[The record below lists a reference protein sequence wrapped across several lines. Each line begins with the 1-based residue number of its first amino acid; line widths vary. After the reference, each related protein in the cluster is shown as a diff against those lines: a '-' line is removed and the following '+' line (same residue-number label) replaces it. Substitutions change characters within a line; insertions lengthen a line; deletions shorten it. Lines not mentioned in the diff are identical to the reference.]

1 VTFPG
6 GAADTVE
13 VAIVPDFSRFPAEL
27 RRGVDSAMR
36 ELATRVDLAMS
47 GIEHDAA
54 GAARSVGVD
63 FQAGGEV
70 AEHAFRELELTASRN
85 LHVIDAQTTATAA
98 GMSAKFTSA
107 AAVAG
112 AALLGF
118 AALATAGLGALTVMG
133 VKAAATMEQTQIQFK
148 SLLGSAELG
157 NKVLR
162 DLQQFAAATPFE
174 FLDIAPVAARFF
186 NLAEVL
192 GMAKTQVVEFLT
204 VVGNIASVTG
214 GGAFAM
220 ERVAFAMGQIASKG
234 RLSAQDLNQ
243 IGDALVGFNVRA
255 GIAAELGM
263 SAADTMKAMEA
274 GTIDAQTGLRA
285 LMAAMA
291 KFPGAAGAME
301 AQSQT
306 LIGLFSTFKDTVKLA
321 LIDAFTPVIPEIK
334 LALAGVTP
342 IIGDAVKA
350 LAPVLG
356 GLLTALLKLLGPL
369 IKVFAVLLA
378 PLVKALGE
386 AIDNIDPRVWEQLTL
401 AMAQLAEA
409 LVPLIPLLV
418 EFLIGTLEI
427 AIPLVLLLA
436 QVLKLLAPVF
446 NFITD
451 AIHEFNRAM
460 AAINWAEV
468 GRAIADFFVDLWGHI
483 AGFFSDVGA
492 GIAVIPEAF
501 RRAFQGMVDIGVA
514 KINQLV
520 GFIRALPGRVLTAVG
535 NLGTLLVSA
544 GRDVVVGLWN
554 GMKSMTGWI
563 TDHVRGFIRLI
574 IEAGKRALGISS
586 PSRVMADEVGKW
598 IPPGIGM
605 GIEAAMPGL
614 RAQLAGIGAQVPAA
628 AGAGGGTS
636 GGVMLGPGAVVLNFH
651 GAAPTPQQAYNTGIQ
666 AGKGIMDAIERRS
679 VATAVKQHA

>member
-1 VTFPG
+1 MTFPG
-6 GAADTVE
+6 GAADAVE
-13 VAIVPDFSRFPAEL
+13 VQIVPDFSRFPAEL
-27 RRGVDSAMR
+27 RRGVDTAMR
-36 ELATRVDLAMS
+36 ELATRVDLAMN
-47 GIEHDAA
+47 GVERDAA
-54 GAARSVGVD
+54 GAARAVGID

-70 AEHAFRELELTASRN
+70 AEHAFRELEATAARN
-85 LHVIDAQTTATAA
+85 LSVISAETTAAAA
-98 GMSAKFTSA
+98 GMSAKFTAA

-112 AALLGF
+112 AALLGIG
-118 AALATAGLGALTVMG
+118 AAAVAGLGALTFMG
-133 VKAAATMEQTQIQFK
+133 VKAAASMEQTQIQFK

-157 NKVLR
+157 NKVLQ
-162 DLQQFAAATPFE
+162 DLLNFAAATPFE
-174 FLDIAPVAARFF
+174 FLDITPVAARFF

-192 GMAKTQVVEFLT
+192 GMAKTQVTDFLT
-204 VVGNIASVTG
+204 VVGDIASVTG

-255 GIAAELGM
+255 GIAAELGL
-263 SAADTMKAMEA
+263 STADTMKAMEA

-321 LIDAFTPVIPEIK
+321 LIEAFTPVIPEIK
-334 LALAGVTP
+334 TALAQVTP

-386 AIDNIDPRVWEQLTL
+386 AIDNIDPKVWDQLAL

-427 AIPLVLLLA
+427 AIPLILLLA
-436 QVLKLLAPVF
+436 QVLKLLSPVF
-446 NFITD
+446 NFMTD

-460 AAINWAEV
+460 AAIDWAKV
-468 GRAIADFFVDLWGHI
+468 GAAIAGFFTDLWGHI
-483 AGFFSDVGA
+483 TGFFSDVGA
-492 GIAVIPEAF
+492 GIAALPDAF
-501 RRAFQGMVDIGVA
+501 KMAFEGMVNIGVA
-514 KINQLV
+514 KITQLV
-520 GFIRALPGRVLTAVG
+520 GFIRGIPARILTAVG
-535 NLGTLLVSA
+535 NLGTLLVNA
-544 GRDVVVGLWN
+544 GRDVVIGLWN

-563 TDHVRGFIRLI
+563 TDHVRGFIRMI
-574 IEAGKRALGISS
+574 IEAGKKALGIGS
-586 PSRVMADEVGKW
+586 PSKVMADQVGRW

-605 GIEAAMPGL
+605 GIEQAMPGL
-614 RAQLAGIGAQVPAA
+614 RAQLAGIGTQVPTTV
-628 AGAGGGTS
+628 GAGGGM
-636 GGVMLGPGAVVLNFH
+636 GVTLGAGAVVVQFH
-651 GAAPTPQQAYNTGIQ
+651 GAQPTPQQAFNAGVQ
-666 AGKGIMDAIERRS
+666 AGNGVMDAIERRR